1 MTLKHKMLATF
12 IPIVLTAIIV
22 TAAISIYL
30 FYDRQH
36 KELEKDLR
44 RALQNIEL
52 EIEQLSYSVL
62 YLTQTAMQQEDAV
75 RALAAN
81 DRQALLRLSIHIK
94 RLLKADTVRILN
106 KEGVVQADSYRQTQY
121 GQQEGDRPGLRESLA
136 GQSVK
141 KLESSELGLALTVFS
156 PIDGVHGVAGVIEV
170 VYPLNLKFLAQ
181 IQSIHGIKALVYD
194 GDRLQATTF
203 TRAAILQAPGLL
215 DLKERS
221 LQEKKVFFEE
231 LSLDGMP
238 YFVASR
244 PVVSGQKTEGAILL
258 AVSHEEIHRT
268 VRLTVFALL
277 GFMVVVGGLATLISL
292 KTASE
297 LAEPLNSLVQITE
310 DIANGDLT
318 REVRVDGVGE
328 IRKLGAAFN
337 TMTQKLNLSMT
348 SIDNL
353 HREIAERKSAEE
365 NLQKANRELEEF
377 TYTVSHDLRTP
388 ITVIVSYADLVKE
401 NYRGRLDANA
411 LEYLDEIIAAGEKM
425 AKLMDDLLALAK
437 VGKIPKEVEP
447 YDSRE
452 IVDEVIYGHS
462 LGLASSGTVI
472 ELGSLPKVQLP
483 KSLLFQ
489 IVDNL
494 IGNAV
499 RYAAASGGVIRVVGE
514 RKDEQVRFSVSDQGP
529 GIPSEERERIFEVFF
544 RGATGKKQ
552 AGTGIGLATVR
563 KIARLYGGD
572 AWVEE
577 TPGGGSTFWV
587 AMVDLLAIGAEPNSS
602 EDIS

>member
-12 IPIVLTAIIV
+12 IPIVLAAIIV

-36 KELEKDLR
+36 KDLERDLR

-52 EIEQLSYSVL
+52 EIAELSYSVL
-62 YLTQTAMQQEDAV
+62 YLTQTAIQQEDAV
-75 RALAAN
+75 RTFAAN
-81 DRQALLRLSIHIK
+81 DRRAFLRLAIHIK
-94 RLLKADTVRILN
+94 RLCKADAVRILN
-106 KEGVVQADSYRQTQY
+106 REGVVQADSYRPTLY
-121 GQQEGDRPGLRESLA
+121 GQHEAGRSGVRESLDGA
-136 GQSVK
+136 AVK
-141 KLESSELGLALTVFS
+141 RLESSEHGLALTVFS
-156 PIDGVHGVAGVIEV
+156 PITGAHGIEWVIEV
-170 VYPLNLKFLAQ
+170 VYPLDLKFLEP
-181 IQSIHGIKALVYD
+181 IQSKRDIEALVYD

-203 TRAAILQAPGLL
+203 TRAAILQAPALV

-221 LQEKKVFFEE
+221 LHDKKALYEE

-238 YFVASR
+238 YFVASW
-244 PVVSGQKTEGAILL
+244 PVVSEQKVEGAILL
-258 AVSHEEIHRT
+258 AVSHEEIHRA
-268 VRLTVFALL
+268 VQLAVLALL
-277 GFMVVVGGLATLISL
+277 GLTVVVGGFSVLISL
-292 KTASE
+292 RTASE
-297 LAEPLNSLVQITE
+297 LAEPLNSLVQVTE
-310 DIANGDLT
+310 DIASGDLR
-318 REVRVDGVGE
+318 REVKVDGVGE
-328 IRKLGAAFN
+328 IRKLGVAFN
-337 TMTQKLNLSMT
+337 AMTQRLNLSMT

-353 HREIAERKSAEE
+353 NREIAERRSAEE

-401 NYRGRLDANA
+401 NYRARLDANA

-447 YDSRE
+447 YDSWE
-452 IVDEVIYGHS
+452 IVDEVIYGLS

-489 IVDNL
+489 IFDNL

-499 RYAAASGGVIRVVGE
+499 RYAAASGGVIRVAGE
-514 RKDEQVRFSVSDQGP
+514 RKDELVRFSVSDQGP

-552 AGTGIGLATVR
+552 AGTGIGLATIR

-587 AMVDLLAIGAEPNSS
+587 EIVDQLSSTAEPPST
-602 EDIS
+602 EDLS